1 MIHRKIFPALLMLV
15 AMCFFAQ
22 EMLTNES
29 ILKLC
34 KAGVGDD
41 TIVDMIKAQP
51 SKFSLRT
58 DDIIALKSAGITEK
72 VIAAMVAKG
81 AGAITAKAD
90 PARSDPPSLTQNGI
104 TLPDE
109 LGVYWIK
116 DGKYVA
122 VAPEI
127 LNLRTSRAA
136 QLMVGIMA
144 NAKLNGW
151 VTQQHSR
158 THLGPESEFIV
169 KLPEGTDPAEYVCVK
184 FQVKGDRREVELARG
199 RINISTGTHRS
210 EIPFTSE
217 KLAKQVY
224 RLKFGG
230 GFRAGDY
237 GLLPPGANISANVT
251 SAGKIYTFMVE

>member
-1 MIHRKIFPALLMLV
+1 MAVVRFVYESCAIRVSHRLPSQAHLPSTGIRSRNMIHRKIFPALLMLV

-104 TLPDE
+104 
-109 LGVYWIK
+109 
-116 DGKYVA
+116 
-122 VAPEI
+122 
-127 LNLRTSRAA
+127 
-136 QLMVGIMA
+136 
-144 NAKLNGW
+144 
-151 VTQQHSR
+151 
-158 THLGPESEFIV
+158 
-169 KLPEGTDPAEYVCVK
+169 
-184 FQVKGDRREVELARG
+184 
-199 RINISTGTHRS
+199 
-210 EIPFTSE
+210 
-217 KLAKQVY
+217 
-224 RLKFGG
+224 
-230 GFRAGDY
+230 
-237 GLLPPGANISANVT
+237 
-251 SAGKIYTFMVE
+251 